1 MVLKSFVASQL
12 VYILSPLP
20 TYNEAIQET
29 NTLFCKFLWS
39 DKVDKIKR
47 NVMIND
53 YPEGGIK
60 MIDIISFNKSLKAV
74 WVKNYLDNE
83 NCGHWKLFF
92 DAELKKYGGKAIFRG
107 NLNKTDTSNLISVSD
122 PFVKEPLAIWSEVFF
137 LKIK

>member
-1 MVLKSFVASQL
+1 MVLKSLVASQL

-20 TYNEAIQET
+20 TYYQAIQEI
-29 NTLFCKFLWS
+29 NSLFYKCLWS

-74 WVKNYLDNE
+74 WVKKYLDNE
-83 NCGHWKLFF
+83 NYGHWKLFF
-92 DAELKKYGGKAIFRG
+92 DAKLGG
-107 NLNKTDTSNLISVSD
+107 
-122 PFVKEPLAIWSEVFF
+122 IWR
-137 LKIK
+137 

>member
-1 MVLKSFVASQL
+1 MVLKSLVASQL

-20 TYNEAIQET
+20 TYYEAIQEI
-29 NTLFCKFLWS
+29 NSLFYKFLWS

-74 WVKNYLDNE
+74 WVKKYLDNE

-92 DAELKKYGGKAIFRG
+92 DAEFKKCGGKTIFRG
-107 NLNKTDTSNLISVSD
+107 NLKTDTSNLIRVSD
-122 PFVKEPLAIWSEVFF
+122 PFVKELLAIWSEVF